1 MGGQPKYMPSTRKRP
16 AEIRGS
22 WPNFGPGE
30 EPVDTA
36 TDHVKSY
43 KKKMKK
49 FDFNEDFPKLQVKF
63 VILY

>member
-1 MGGQPKYMPSTRKRP
+1 MEEQPKYMPSTPTRP
-16 AEIRGS
+16 AEIPGPG
-22 WPNFGPGE
+22 PNFGPGE

-63 VILY
+63 VIL